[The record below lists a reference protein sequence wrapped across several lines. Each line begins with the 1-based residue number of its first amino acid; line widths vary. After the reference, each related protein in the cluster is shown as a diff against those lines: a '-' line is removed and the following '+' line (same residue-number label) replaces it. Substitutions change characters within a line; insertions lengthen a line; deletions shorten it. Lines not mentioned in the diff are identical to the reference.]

1 MPWKLLSRSPTDTLI
16 ALADWAEGQPK
27 WLRHGLL
34 GAAFVYAFALSRS
47 GLFGLLILLAMF
59 VTGHASEAWR
69 LLFVVLLLA
78 PAWGFTG
85 GLLYSVCEPLAQH
98 LGVVGRFLQRVA
110 GGFGYALI
118 LVYAVLPLIPDSR
131 RRPSTTDS
139 PSANIVVVTILSLLI
154 GLALSVSD
162 TRPDGGKAETN
173 WRFVGGVVL
182 TGAFLALL
190 MYLAGWTQ

>member
-1 MPWKLLSRSPTDTLI
+1 
-16 ALADWAEGQPK
+16 
-27 WLRHGLL
+27 
-34 GAAFVYAFALSRS
+34 
-47 GLFGLLILLAMF
+47 
-59 VTGHASEAWR
+59 
-69 LLFVVLLLA
+69 
-78 PAWGFTG
+78 
-85 GLLYSVCEPLAQH
+85 LAQH